1 MKAAR
6 AGWMA
11 SIMSWALLATAV
23 AQNNVPVAT
32 PAPVEYTGSAASS
45 GLSVQIPAN
54 FTGSIPLP
62 KPTPGVMQLHL
73 RDALDLALKQN
84 LGVVTGTQDVRAARA
99 EKLLQLSHLLPDVTT
114 RLQES
119 TQQINLAAFGF
130 PAPAGTSPIIG
141 PFGISD
147 ARAYVGQRI
156 FDWNAIQNERSANWG
171 ERAAQFSEAD
181 AREIVVLVVANAYL
195 ETVASEAR
203 VAAAQSQLETAR
215 SSYDEATNMRKAGMV
230 AGIDVL
236 RAQVEVAARQ
246 QQVLAFSNEFAKE
259 KLDLARVVGLAP
271 GQQFEL
277 ADKVPYAPAP
287 FVDLNQALEH
297 AYAQR
302 ADYQSAQARVR
313 SAKAARDAALAE
325 AYPSLRFDGNY
336 GDIGKNFGNSHGT
349 FTAAASL
356 DIPLFQGG
364 KVRAD
369 VLREDALL
377 QQRQAD
383 LEDLK
388 GNIDAE
394 VRKAL
399 LDVQSAADQV
409 QVTKDELDI
418 AQQALAQARD
428 RFAAGVADNLEVV
441 QAQEAVATANDS
453 YISSVYAHN
462 IAKASLAR
470 AVGVAEKS
478 VKEFLGENH

>member
-1 MKAAR
+1 MKMVRWSAMAALAVCALAR
-6 AGWMA
+6 AQ
-11 SIMSWALLATAV
+11 T
-23 AQNNVPVAT
+23 AT
-32 PAPVEYTGSAASS
+32 PIQIPMAPQYSENTATNNAISAQIPPTYTGS
-45 GLSVQIPAN
+45 V
-54 FTGSIPLP
+54 PLA
-62 KPTPGVMQLHL
+62 KPTAGAMQLHL

-84 LGVVTGTQDVRAARA
+84 LGVVTGTQNVRAARA
-99 EKLLQLSHLLPDVTT
+99 EKLLQLSHLLPDVTAH
-114 RLQES
+114 LQES
-119 TQQINLAAFGF
+119 AQQINLAAFGF

-147 ARAYVGQRI
+147 ARAYVSQRI

-171 ERAAQFSEAD
+171 ERAAQLSEAD
-181 AREIVVLVVANAYL
+181 TREIVVLVVANSYL
-195 ETVASEAR
+195 QTVASEAR
-203 VAAAQSQLETAR
+203 VAAAQSQLDTAR
-215 SSYDEATNMRKAGMV
+215 SSYDQAQNMRKAGMV

-246 QQVLAFSNEFAKE
+246 QQVLALSNEFAKE
-259 KLDLARVVGLAP
+259 KLDLARIVGLAP
-271 GQQFEL
+271 GQQYEL
-277 ADKVPYAPAP
+277 ADKMPYAPAP
-287 FVDLNQALEH
+287 VVDLNQALEH

-302 ADYQSAQARVR
+302 ADYQSALAMVR
-313 SAKAARDAALAE
+313 STKSARDAAVAE

-336 GDIGKNFGNSHGT
+336 GDIGKNFVNSHGT

-356 DIPLFQGG
+356 DIPIFQGG

-377 QQRQAD
+377 QQRQAE
-383 LEDLK
+383 LGDLK
-388 GNIDAE
+388 GSIDAE

-399 LDVQSAADQV
+399 LDVESAAQQV
-409 QVTKDELDI
+409 QVTKDELDV
-418 AQQALAQARD
+418 AQQALKEARD

-478 VKEFLGENH
+478 VKEFLGEKP

>member
-1 MKAAR
+1 MVAA
-6 AGWMA
+6 A
-11 SIMSWALLATAV
+11 
-23 AQNNVPVAT
+23 AQNTVPGELPRSEYSGSGT
-32 PAPVEYTGSAASS
+32 QINQPA
-45 GLSVQIPAN
+45 VQIPVN
-54 FTGSIPLP
+54 FTGSIPAA
-62 KPTPGVMQLHL
+62 KPTPGTMQLHL

-84 LGVVTGTQDVRAARA
+84 LGIVTGTQSVRAARA
-99 EKLLQLSHLLPDVTT
+99 EKLLQLSHLLPDVTAHV
-114 RLQES
+114 QES
-119 TQQINLAAFGF
+119 AQQINLAAFGF

-141 PFGISD
+141 PFGIGD

-156 FDWNAIQNERSANWG
+156 FDWNAIQNERSATWG
-171 ERAAQFSEAD
+171 ERAAQLSEAD

-195 ETVASEAR
+195 QTVALEAR
-203 VAAAQSQLETAR
+203 VGAARSQLETAR
-215 SSYDEATNMRKAGMV
+215 SSFDQAQNMRKAGMV

-246 QQVLAFSNEFAKE
+246 QQVLALSNEFAKQ
-259 KLDLARVVGLAP
+259 KLDLARIVGLAA

-277 ADKVPYAPAP
+277 ADKMPYAPAP
-287 FVDLNQALEH
+287 VVDLNQALEH

-302 ADYQSAQARVR
+302 ADYLSAQARVR
-313 SAKAARDAALAE
+313 SAKAAHDAALAE

-356 DIPLFQGG
+356 DIPIFQGG

-399 LDVQSAADQV
+399 LDVQSAAEQV

-418 AQQALAQARD
+418 AQQALGQARD